1 MHPKRLM
8 GTALF
13 LGLMSPLGCVQA
25 PPPSADPP
33 RDYTP
38 PRPTPNPLGSA
49 KVVEEALEGQNM
61 VVSLPASY
69 DAASGDRYPLVV
81 FFHSYDQ
88 DAKQMT
94 KLTRFARLSADLG
107 WIAASADLAGA
118 AHWGNPRSISMHQ
131 AMLRRMRER
140 YAVDPSRIYYVG
152 FSMGGG
158 TALLA
163 ALAAKGTQDAPAA
176 VATSQSWSSLSQMR
190 EAKDGMYAAS
200 IDAAYGGALS
210 ESQRDRTDLVSRAAE
225 FAGLPIYM
233 EHGDADEYVPIT
245 HSQRLK
251 AALDAA
257 GVPSTFKLFSGLGH
271 NESTIHEGVI
281 LDFFKDKR
289 RS

>member
-1 MHPKRLM
+1 MHPTRLM
-8 GTALF
+8 ATTLA
-13 LGLMSPLGCVQA
+13 LGLLAPLGCVPA
-25 PPPSADPP
+25 PAQPADPV

-38 PRPTPNPLGSA
+38 PRPTPNPLGAA
-49 KVVEEALEGQNM
+49 KVVEEALEGQNL

-69 DAASGDRYPLVV
+69 DPASGDRYPLVV

-107 WIAASADLAGA
+107 WIAASGDLAGP
-118 AHWGNPRSISMHQ
+118 AHWGNTRSIAMHRV
-131 AMLRRMRER
+131 MLRRLRER
-140 YAVDPSRIYYVG
+140 YPIDPNRIYYVG

-163 ALAAKGTQDAPAA
+163 AIATRGTQDAPAA
-176 VATSQSWSSLSQMR
+176 VATTQGWSDLSRMR

-200 IDAAYGGALS
+200 IDAAHGGALS
-210 ESQRDRTDLVSRAAE
+210 ESERTRSDLVARAAE
-225 FAGLPIYM
+225 FAGIPLYM
-233 EHGDADEYVPIT
+233 EHGDADEYVPVS
-245 HSQRLK
+245 HSQRFK

-257 GVPSTFKLFSGLGH
+257 GIPSTFKLFPGLGH
-271 NESTIHEGVI
+271 NEGTIHEGVI

-289 RS
+289 K